1 MADAELEKTTAK
13 IGISTNGEELSASGE
28 VIKFDGFL
36 KVYLEGT
43 DEEDEQEDG
52 RLPNLSIG
60 QSVDLLE
67 MTAAEKYSRPTAR
80 YTEASLVKKL
90 EELGIGRPSTYA
102 PTIST
107 ILKRGYVV
115 KEDREGQQRSVVIWK
130 LKADKVSSATQ
141 MENFGAEKAKLF
153 PTDLGFVVT
162 DFLNKHFE
170 NVMDYSFTARVEGEF
185 DKVAEG
191 KQQWNSMVRNFYDPF
206 HKEVEE
212 TMEHADR
219 ATGERH
225 LGEHPE
231 SRKPV
236 FARMGRF
243 GAMIQI
249 GSVDDEEKPLFAS
262 LRPGQSIETITLEEA
277 LDLFRL
283 PFTLGEFDGKEV
295 SVGIGRFGP
304 YVKYGDAFISLP
316 KGEDPLAV
324 DMARAKALIAE
335 KHQADAPIATYQGQP
350 VTKGKGR
357 FGPFIK
363 WGDLYINVPR
373 RYNFDALT
381 QKDCDE
387 LIAAKVEKES
397 NRYIQQWPELKISIE
412 NGRWGPYIRFGKKM
426 LKLGKPGK
434 SKYTQEE
441 AAVIDLEEVKSI
453 IVAQVP
459 DAFEKKATAK
469 KAAPKKAA
477 AKKAAPKKAVAKKK

>member
-1 MADAELEKTTAK
+1 M
-13 IGISTNGEELSASGE
+13 
-28 VIKFDGFL
+28 
-36 KVYLEGT
+36 
-43 DEEDEQEDG
+43 
-52 RLPNLSIG
+52 
-60 QSVDLLE
+60 
-67 MTAAEKYSRPTAR
+67 PT
-80 YTEASLVKKL
+80 V
-90 EELGIGRPSTYA
+90 P
-102 PTIST
+102 
-107 ILKRGYVV
+107 
-115 KEDREGQQRSVVIWK
+115 Q
-130 LKADKVSSATQ
+130 
-141 MENFGAEKAKLF
+141 
-153 PTDLGFVVT
+153 
-162 DFLNKHFE
+162 
-170 NVMDYSFTARVEGEF
+170 
-185 DKVAEG
+185 
-191 KQQWNSMVRNFYDPF
+191 
-206 HKEVEE
+206 
-212 TMEHADR
+212 
-219 ATGERH
+219 GERH

-304 YVKYGDAFISLP
+304 YVKHGDAFISLP

-324 DMARAKALIAE
+324 DMARAQALIAE
-335 KHQADAPIATYQGQP
+335 KVQADAPIATYQGQP

-477 AKKAAPKKAVAKKK
+477 AKKAAPKKAVVKKK